1 MRHTLK
7 QFVTLHQKS
16 VYFTFSAVIMLQMVL
31 AFQGFDVCDDGFAAT
46 FYQQFFNAPD
56 SVEYNFVYW
65 LSGLVGGIWYEL
77 FPTGGILWLRLLA
90 ILVNTGTMYLAYRL
104 LRPYMSLY
112 LLLPALTMALFINDF
127 GFLLFY
133 NNHLTAFL
141 AMLSMLFLHRGLIHS
156 NFTYL
161 WISGLLIGLNIF
173 SRLPNLSQ
181 LVLILAFPIWYGL
194 KNGGITT
201 MIKPISSFALGFISA
216 LGVVTFVLLQL
227 GQFEIMQRAM
237 LSLVDLGSTEQST
250 HNVGDLL
257 RDYLGHYKQV
267 IKYCILLIFP
277 LTMTWLSTSK
287 RISTTV
293 KVVLYVVIFVFLL
306 FWFYRTEIYGFYA
319 LGYFG
324 LLAVMWLEKRKEMI
338 LLVFMA
344 FVMQFFLPFGSG
356 GGIRSIGYASLWLS
370 LPLFF
375 YAIQLV
381 LAKLAS
387 TSNLFQEPGGFKK
400 PKAKAFI
407 ILLLISFFIVRLY
420 SWFNQ
425 AYFDPG
431 PRVEKVYGIK
441 SKYARGVF
449 TTKERAEIINGLLV
463 ELPSYIQPNDYL
475 LVYDKS
481 PMVHFLTQTRPYM
494 YNSWPWIYDTLSF
507 EKKLEQA
514 AKKRLDLPVVVV
526 QKFETI
532 KRFSK
537 PQKEYVSSTAE
548 DNFFHNNKIA
558 AMMNTFLKDHS
569 YQKMWS
575 NDYYD
580 IYIPAGAN

>member
-277 LTMTWLSTSK
+277 LTMAWLSTSK

-293 KVVLYVVIFVFLL
+293 KVVLYVVI
-306 FWFYRTEIYGFYA
+306 
-319 LGYFG
+319 
-324 LLAVMWLEKRKEMI
+324 
-338 LLVFMA
+338 
-344 FVMQFFLPFGSG
+344 
-356 GGIRSIGYASLWLS
+356 
-370 LPLFF
+370 LFF
-375 YAIQLV
+375 CCLV
-381 LAKLAS
+381 LQDWDFWILRFGIFWSAGRDVVGKEKGNDIIGLYGICDAVLS
-387 TSNLFQEPGGFKK
+387 ALWKWRWHQINWLCFTLVVFAFIFLCHSISACEVGFNKQSFQEPGGFKK